1 MTILPA
7 TGTAEKQRPF
17 SSVQISRRDLLAS
30 LGVGGA
36 AITLAARSSA
46 QSQISNPRRLDL
58 HHHFASPRWKK
69 RIAETNRQG
78 AAQMQNYSVEK
89 DIESMDEGGVATAF
103 ISTAS
108 PGNWQG
114 TDFLIERDEAIANAR
129 EQNEF
134 GARMVSDHKGRFA
147 LFATLPLPDVEASL
161 REVEYAFDTLHAVGV
176 GLLSSYG
183 SYRNTNTPPSNA
195 TVWLGDK
202 AFQPVFDELN
212 RRNAIVYTHP
222 TDGPC
227 CRDVMPGITPISIEW
242 NTDTSRTILSMIFE
256 NYQGKGTPSAA
267 NRYSNIKFIWSH
279 AGTIVGLAGRWNT
292 GDPKM
297 LAHPEPGSRLYN
309 LRRFYYD
316 VAGGVNPV
324 VMQGMKML
332 IGSSQIVFG
341 TDYPWGT
348 PSNIARSLQECGF
361 TSEEIRG
368 IDRENALKMFPNYRG

>member
-1 MTILPA
+1 MVSNGDL
-7 TGTAEKQRPF
+7 
-17 SSVQISRRDLLAS
+17 ISRRDLFAGLT
-30 LGVGGA
+30 VGGA
-36 AITLAARSSA
+36 ALTLTGRSA
-46 QSQISNPRRLDL
+46 GQSQGSSPRRLDL

-78 AAQMQNYSVEK
+78 AAQMQSYSVEK

-114 TDFLIERDEAIANAR
+114 TDFLIEKDEAIANAR

-134 GARMVSDHKGRFA
+134 GARMVSDHKGRYA

-161 REVEYAFDTLHAVGV
+161 KEIEYAFGTLHAVGV

-183 SYRNTNTPPSNA
+183 SYRDTRDPPSNA

-292 GDPKM
+292 GDRTM
-297 LAHPEPGSRLYN
+297 LDNPQPGSRLHN

-332 IGSSQIVFG
+332 VGSSQIVFG

-348 PSNIARSLQECGF
+348 AANIGRSLQECGF
-361 TSEEIRG
+361 SPEELRG
-368 IDRENALKMFPNYRG
+368 IERENALKIFAKYSV